1 MRILPW
7 KSSELF
13 KLRHSEVRI
22 KELLFCD
29 NGGGGGGAAAA
40 TAAAAIYSNGF
51 FVRSILADRYIH
63 RR

>member
-1 MRILPW
+1 MRISPW

-13 KLRHSEVRI
+13 KLRHSEVRF

-29 NGGGGGGAAAA
+29 NGGGGGAAA
-40 TAAAAIYSNGF
+40 TAAAAAIYSNGF